1 MAQVRILPE
10 ILSNQIAAGEVV
22 ERPFSVVKEL
32 VENALDAGSTQLHVE
47 VENGGKNLIRI
58 SDNGS
63 GMSYDDALL
72 SVERYATSKLYENK
86 DLFSIRT
93 LGFRGEALPSI
104 ASVSRFTLITR
115 EKTADAATLIYM
127 EGGKVK
133 KVSEA
138 GAPAGTMIT
147 VEQLFFNT
155 PARRKFLKSTTTEM
169 AHILDTLACIALG
182 WPKVQFKVS
191 HNGKSVKSWPQAQGF
206 YDRAVD
212 IMGQEFRNSLI
223 PVEFNDDTVEIK
235 GLVSSP
241 DSTRSGSQ
249 KLFLYVNGRY
259 VRDRSLIHALLE
271 AYGSRLM
278 KQRYPVAV
286 LFITLPCDMVDVN
299 VHPTK
304 HEVRFAEHNRV
315 YSAVK
320 ACVALALSQREKT
333 RHSETLTRRPETP
346 FSVSEKIQHKDTS
359 QTGLFDET
367 RFVSSH
373 PVSSDAATIEPD
385 VFQKEAAFTPYE
397 APVVRSA
404 GVSEFLNNTDR
415 FTLSEERVSSPAVPP
430 VLQRETPEYTNRF
443 FSSLRIVGQLQ
454 NTYILCDSP
463 EGLIIIDQHA
473 AHERIVFETLKNK
486 TTKFGSQTLLLPET
500 VELGYKEAEA
510 LEKELTNLE
519 VLGLDIEPF
528 GQNCFVVKSVPA
540 ILSQGSVTR
549 LVLDI
554 AEKLVETGA
563 SRLLENALDDCLIV
577 MACHGAIRAHQILSE
592 PQMKQLLA
600 QLDACE
606 TPSFCPHGR
615 PTWTRY
621 SMALLEKAFKRV

>member
-1 MAQVRILPE
+1 MAKVRILPE

-32 VENALDAGSTQLHVE
+32 VENSLDAGSTQIHIE
-47 VENGGKNLIRI
+47 VENGGKNMIRI

-63 GMSYDDALL
+63 GMTYDDALL
-72 SVERYATSKLYENK
+72 SIERYATSKLYENK
-86 DLFSIRT
+86 DLFSIST
-93 LGFRGEALPSI
+93 LGFRGEALPNI
-104 ASVSRFTLITR
+104 ASVSRFTLLTR
-115 EKTADAATLIYM
+115 EKSADAATLIHL

-133 KVSEA
+133 KVAEA
-138 GAPAGTMIT
+138 GAPPGTMIT

-155 PARRKFLKSTTTEM
+155 PARRKFMKSTTTEM
-169 AHILDTLACIALG
+169 AHILDTLSCIALG

-191 HNGKSVKSWPQAQGF
+191 HNGKPVKSWPQAQGF

-223 PVEFNDDTVEIK
+223 PVEFGDGVIELR

-241 DSTRSGSQ
+241 DVTRGGSQ

-286 LFITLPCDMVDVN
+286 LFLTLPPDMVDVN

-320 ACVALALSQREKT
+320 SAVVQAVVKREMERQAPVMPKKP
-333 RHSETLTRRPETP
+333 SVP
-346 FSVSEKIQHKDTS
+346 FHVEEKIDHKSTV
-359 QTGLFDET
+359 QRGLFDERPAKPAVPEYRSPEVT
-367 RFVSSH
+367 FTYKAPDHRE
-373 PVSSDAATIEPD
+373 EP
-385 VFQKEAAFTPYE
+385 KGE
-397 APVVRSA
+397 PVVFKEP
-404 GVSEFLNNTDR
+404 GETPDR
-415 FTLSEERVSSPAVPP
+415 FTVSETRVESYAAEYEARV
-430 VLQRETPEYTNRF
+430 REKEEPEQKNCF
-443 FSSLRIVGQLQ
+443 FKNLRIVGQLQ
-454 NTYILCDSP
+454 NTYILCESP

-473 AHERIVFETLKNK
+473 AHERIVFEALRNK
-486 TTKFGSQTLLLPET
+486 TSKYGSQTLLLPET
-500 VELGYKEAEA
+500 VELGFKEAEA
-510 LEKELTNLE
+510 LEKITAKLE
-519 VLGLDIEPF
+519 ELGLDIEPF
-528 GQNCFVVKSVPA
+528 GQNCFVVKAVPA
-540 ILSQGSVTR
+540 MLSQGSVTR
-549 LVLDI
+549 LVMDI
-554 AEKLVETGA
+554 AEKLVETG
-563 SRLLENALDDCLIV
+563 SSKILENALEECLIV
-577 MACHGAIRAHQILSE
+577 MACHGAIRARQILSDV
-592 PQMKQLLA
+592 QMKQLLA
-600 QLDACE
+600 QLDDCE

-621 SMALLEKAFKRV
+621 SMDLLEKAFKRT

>member
-32 VENALDAGSTQLHVE
+32 VENALDAGSTQLHIE

-223 PVEFNDDTVEIK
+223 PVEFNDDTVEIT

-286 LFITLPCDMVDVN
+286 LFLTLPCDMVDVN

-320 ACVALALSQREKT
+320 ACVSLALSQREKT
-333 RHSETLTRRPETP
+333 RHSESFTRRPETP
-346 FSVSEKIQHKDTS
+346 FSISEKIQHKDTS

-373 PVSSDAATIEPD
+373 PVSSAPAAIESE
-385 VFQKEAAFTPYE
+385 VFHKEADFTPYE
-397 APVVRSA
+397 VPVERSA
-404 GVSEFLNNTDR
+404 GISEFLNDTDR
-415 FTLSEERVSSPAVPP
+415 FTIAEERVSSPAVLP
-430 VLQRETPEYTNRF
+430 VLQRETPEHKNLF

-510 LEKELTNLE
+510 LEKELPNLE
-519 VLGLDIEPF
+519 GLGLDIEPF

-554 AEKLVETGA
+554 AEKLVETGS
-563 SRLLENALDDCLIV
+563 SRNLENALDDCLIV

>member
-1 MAQVRILPE
+1 MAKVRILPE

-32 VENALDAGSTQLHVE
+32 VENALDAGSTQIHIE

-63 GMSYDDALL
+63 GMSRDDALL

-86 DLFSIRT
+86 DLFAIRT

-115 EKTADAATLIYM
+115 EKTADAATLIHM
-127 EGGKVK
+127 DGGKVR
-133 KVSEA
+133 KVAEA
-138 GAPAGTMIT
+138 GAPQGTMIT

-155 PARRKFLKSTTTEM
+155 PARRKFLKTTATEM

-182 WPKVQFKVS
+182 WPHVQFKVS
-191 HNGKSVKSWPQAQGF
+191 HNGKAVKSWPRAGGF

-223 PVEFNDDTVEIK
+223 PVEYDDETLEVK

-241 DSTRSGSQ
+241 DVTRGGSQ

-286 LFITLPCDMVDVN
+286 LFLTLPPDLVDVN

-304 HEVRFAEHNRV
+304 HEVRFAEHGKV
-315 YSAVK
+315 YASVKSAVEK
-320 ACVALALSQREKT
+320 ALFQRERARQT
-333 RHSETLTRRPETP
+333 VSHARRPETP
-346 FSVSEKIQHKDTS
+346 FSIAEKIRHKDSVQTALFSETASLPAPAEVRDSPAPFTS
-359 QTGLFDET
+359 GSLVAEKPHSFQQET
-367 RFVSSH
+367 VT
-373 PVSSDAATIEPD
+373 PVPEIVKPS
-385 VFQKEAAFTPYE
+385 
-397 APVVRSA
+397 
-404 GVSEFLNNTDR
+404 DR
-415 FTLSEERVSSPAVPP
+415 FSHGDENPVCSCEEKAEDAEKTENGRA
-430 VLQRETPEYTNRF
+430 F
-443 FSSLRIVGQLQ
+443 FSRLRIVGQLQ
-454 NTYILCDSP
+454 NTYILCDSS

-473 AHERIVFETLKNK
+473 AHERIVFEGLKNRK
-486 TTKFGSQTLLLPET
+486 TASAQTLLLPET
-500 VELGYKEAEA
+500 VELGFKESEA
-510 LEKELTNLE
+510 LERALPGLE
-519 VLGLDIEPF
+519 ELGLDIEPF
-528 GQNCFVVKSVPA
+528 GQNCFVVKSVPPL
-540 ILSQGSVTR
+540 LSQGSVIR
-549 LVLDI
+549 LVTDI
-554 AEKLVETGA
+554 AEKLVETG
-563 SRLLENALDDCLIV
+563 SSKLLESALDECLIV
-577 MACHGAIRAHQILSE
+577 MACHGAIRANQILSDI
-592 PQMKQLLA
+592 QMRQLLA

-621 SMALLEKAFKRV
+621 SMALLEKAFKRT

>member
-1 MAQVRILPE
+1 MAKVRILPE

-32 VENALDAGSTQLHVE
+32 VENALDAGSTQIHIE

-63 GMSYDDALL
+63 GMSRDDALL

-86 DLFSIRT
+86 DLFAIRT

-115 EKTADAATLIYM
+115 EKTADAATLIHM
-127 EGGKVK
+127 EGGKVR
-133 KVSEA
+133 KVAEA
-138 GAPAGTMIT
+138 GAPQGTMIT

-155 PARRKFLKSTTTEM
+155 PARRKFLKTTATEM
-169 AHILDTLACIALG
+169 AHILDTLSCIALG
-182 WPKVQFKVS
+182 WPHVQFKVS
-191 HNGKSVKSWPQAQGF
+191 HNGKAVKSWPRAGGF

-223 PVEFNDDTVEIK
+223 PVEYDDETLEVK

-241 DSTRSGSQ
+241 DVTRGGSQ

-286 LFITLPCDMVDVN
+286 LFLTLPPDLVDVN

-304 HEVRFAEHNRV
+304 HEVRFAEHGKV
-315 YSAVK
+315 YASVKSAVEK
-320 ACVALALSQREKT
+320 ALFQRERARQT
-333 RHSETLTRRPETP
+333 VSLARRPETP
-346 FSVSEKIQHKDTS
+346 FSIVEKIRHKDSVQTALFSETASLPAPAEVRDSSAPFTS
-359 QTGLFDET
+359 GSLVAEKPHSFQQETVTPVPEIVKPSDRFSHGDEN
-367 RFVSSH
+367 
-373 PVSSDAATIEPD
+373 PVSSCEKRAE
-385 VFQKEAAFTPYE
+385 
-397 APVVRSA
+397 
-404 GVSEFLNNTDR
+404 DR
-415 FTLSEERVSSPAVPP
+415 EK
-430 VLQRETPEYTNRF
+430 PENGRAF
-443 FSSLRIVGQLQ
+443 FSRLRIVGQLQ
-454 NTYILCDSP
+454 NTYILCDSS

-473 AHERIVFETLKNK
+473 AHERIVFEGLKNRK
-486 TTKFGSQTLLLPET
+486 TASAQTLLLPET
-500 VELGYKEAEA
+500 VELGFKESEA
-510 LEKELTNLE
+510 LERALPGLE
-519 VLGLDIEPF
+519 ELGLDIEPF
-528 GQNCFVVKSVPA
+528 GQNCFVVKSVPPL
-540 ILSQGSVTR
+540 LSQGSVIR
-549 LVLDI
+549 LVTDI
-554 AEKLVETGA
+554 AEKLVETG
-563 SRLLENALDDCLIV
+563 SSKLLESALDECLIV
-577 MACHGAIRAHQILSE
+577 MACHGAIRANQILSDI
-592 PQMKQLLA
+592 QMRQLLA

-621 SMALLEKAFKRV
+621 SMALLEKAFKRT

>member
-1 MAQVRILPE
+1 
-10 ILSNQIAAGEVV
+10 
-22 ERPFSVVKEL
+22 
-32 VENALDAGSTQLHVE
+32 

-182 WPKVQFKVS
+182 WPKVQFKVT
-191 HNGKSVKSWPQAQGF
+191 HNGKAVKSWPQAQGF

-223 PVEFNDDTVEIK
+223 PVEFNDDTVEIN

-271 AYGSRLM
+271 AYGARLM

-333 RHSETLTRRPETP
+333 RHSESFTRRPETP
-346 FSVSEKIQHKDTS
+346 FSISEKIQHKDTS

-367 RFVSSH
+367 RFVSSQTISPA
-373 PVSSDAATIEPD
+373 PVSPAPAAIES
-385 VFQKEAAFTPYE
+385 KIHANEEKFTPYDT
-397 APVVRSA
+397 PVERSS
-404 GVSEFLNNTDR
+404 GVSEFLNDTDR
-415 FTLSEERVSSPAVPP
+415 FTIAEDRVSSPAVQP
-430 VLQRETPEYTNRF
+430 VLQREPPECTNRF

-454 NTYILCDSP
+454 NTYILCDSQ

-473 AHERIVFETLKNK
+473 AHERIVFETLKSK

-510 LEKELTNLE
+510 LEKELPNLE
-519 VLGLDIEPF
+519 GLGLDIEPF

-554 AEKLVETGA
+554 AEKLVETG
-563 SRLLENALDDCLIV
+563 SSKLLENALDDCLIV